1 MCEKIRCSW
10 AGDLPIYVEYH
21 DQEWGR
27 PVHEDNKLFEMLI
40 LEGMQAG
47 LSWITVLK
55 KRKAFREA
63 FDCFDPFKV
72 SLYDEEKIQELLANE
87 GIIRKNFYCIS
98 ISYIYKQSKAL
109 YCKLCFIKDSIII
122 MFETNSLLSFLPEG
136 NILYLCHTACY

>member
-63 FDCFDPFKV
+63 FDCFDPVKV
-72 SLYDEEKIQELLANE
+72 SLYDEEKIQELQEQKKHLVSQVLDGTESRGSLTLAE
-87 GIIRKNFYCIS
+87 IREILGIS
-98 ISYIYKQSKAL
+98 EAS
-109 YCKLCFIKDSIII
+109 
-122 MFETNSLLSFLPEG
+122 T
-136 NILYLCHTACY
+136 